1 LRVTQLERMRKTAA
15 RCGRTGI
22 FQFLVCLLALVGTSL
37 AQASNSNPAPPAAA
51 APNSS
56 PAPNTPA
63 PNPEAP
69 QSTAAPPSTAAPQDT
84 AAPQNTAAP
93 QDAPSQDDDSTRFV
107 FKKEIEE
114 VVLHA
119 TVVDDQNRLITG
131 LGRGQFQVYEDSK
144 PQQITSFRTERVPVA
159 LGILI
164 DNSGSM
170 LPKRAKV
177 NQAALRLVDAS
188 QEDDR
193 VFVVNFGEDAFLD
206 QDYTQNVEELKAALQ
221 RVDTRGSTALYDAI
235 IGAVDHLNQ
244 TSSLPKKV
252 LLVVTDGKDNA
263 SQATFQQVLRKLQS
277 KNGPVLYTIA
287 LEQNDRGDDAY
298 RQSLRTLSQQTGG
311 TAFFPS
317 NLDEVQSIAT
327 AIAQDIRSQYI
338 IGYRSSNSHATGIYH
353 AIEVKALNGPTPL
366 RVQTR
371 SGYYSGNLGSR

>member
-1 LRVTQLERMRKTAA
+1 M
-15 RCGRTGI
+15 
-22 FQFLVCLLALVGTSL
+22 SL
-37 AQASNSNPAPPAAA
+37 SQASNPSPAPPA
-51 APNSS
+51 PNNS

-63 PNPEAP
+63 PNTEVP

-93 QDAPSQDDDSTRFV
+93 QDAPPQQDDDSTRFV

-131 LGRGQFQVYEDSK
+131 LGRDQFQVYEDSK

-170 LPKRAKV
+170 LPKRTKV

-206 QDYTQNVEELKAALQ
+206 
-221 RVDTRGSTALYDAI
+221 
-235 IGAVDHLNQ
+235 
-244 TSSLPKKV
+244 
-252 LLVVTDGKDNA
+252 
-263 SQATFQQVLRKLQS
+263 
-277 KNGPVLYTIA
+277 
-287 LEQNDRGDDAY
+287 
-298 RQSLRTLSQQTGG
+298 
-311 TAFFPS
+311 
-317 NLDEVQSIAT
+317 
-327 AIAQDIRSQYI
+327 
-338 IGYRSSNSHATGIYH
+338 
-353 AIEVKALNGPTPL
+353 
-366 RVQTR
+366 
-371 SGYYSGNLGSR
+371 